1 MGTGGLRLHI
11 AVCESR
17 DDASTIVRELV
28 LPLGEDVTIG
38 QLGEATVSVP
48 GWHTP
53 PVRLVT
59 GEHLHLA
66 PGMRVNMSRDG
77 GEDRIVGTYDELLA
91 AGVVMPIPI
100 EGRRINVL
108 LRAGVSVF
116 VKYVER

>member
-1 MGTGGLRLHI
+1 MGVRLHV

-17 DDASTIVRELV
+17 DNASTIVRELV
-28 LPLGEDVTIG
+28 LPAGEDVTIG

-59 GEHLHLA
+59 GELLHLA
-66 PGMRVNMSRDG
+66 PGMRVNMCRDG
-77 GEDRIVGTYDELLA
+77 GEDRVVGTYDELVA
-91 AGVVMPIPI
+91 AGVGMPIPI
-100 EGRRINVL
+100 GGRKVNVL
-108 LRAGVSVF
+108 LRDGVSVF